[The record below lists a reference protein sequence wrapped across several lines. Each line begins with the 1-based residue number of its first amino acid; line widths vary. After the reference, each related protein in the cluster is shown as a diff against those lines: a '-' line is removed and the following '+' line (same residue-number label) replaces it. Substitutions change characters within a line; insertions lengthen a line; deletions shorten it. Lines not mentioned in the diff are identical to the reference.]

1 MRLYLSVKDC
11 KHRVPNGCISVIGA
25 FKRSALS
32 ALRLS
37 LALFNGLFNPCE
49 LRRVV
54 AIFNLMLAKKS
65 FLAYSTNVL
74 AMILLQ
80 YLRAY
85 SAIG

>member
-1 MRLYLSVKDC
+1 MS
-11 KHRVPNGCISVIGA
+11 NGCGMGYGTFSVL
-25 FKRSALS
+25 RSFC
-32 ALRLS
+32 

-54 AIFNLMLAKKS
+54 AIFNLMLAKMS

>member
-1 MRLYLSVKDC
+1 MRCVVVFWRFLDFS
-11 KHRVPNGCISVIGA
+11 R
-25 FKRSALS
+25 ALS
-32 ALRLS
+32 
-37 LALFNGLFNPCE
+37 NGLFNPCE

-54 AIFNLMLAKKS
+54 AIFNLMLAKMS

>member
-1 MRLYLSVKDC
+1 MRLCLSVKDC
-11 KHRVPNGCISVIGA
+11 KHRVPNDCISVIGA
-25 FKRSALS
+25 FMRSALS
-32 ALRLS
+32 ALVYLD
-37 LALFNGLFNPCE
+37 LFNGLFNPCE

>member
-32 ALRLS
+32 HCVY

-54 AIFNLMLAKKS
+54 AIFNLMLAKMS

>member
-1 MRLYLSVKDC
+1 MRLCLSVKDC

-25 FKRSALS
+25 FS
-32 ALRLS
+32 ALRCLHCVY
-37 LALFNGLFNPCE
+37 LDLFNGLFNPCE

>member
-1 MRLYLSVKDC
+1 MRSCLSDKDC
-11 KHRVPNGCISVIGA
+11 RHRCLTAVYA
-25 FKRSALS
+25 LLERLS
-32 ALRLS
+32 ALHCLHCVY
-37 LALFNGLFNPCE
+37 LDLFNGLFNPCE

-54 AIFNLMLAKKS
+54 AIFNLILAKQS

>member
-1 MRLYLSVKDC
+1 MAVYALLERL
-11 KHRVPNGCISVIGA
+11 N
-25 FKRSALS
+25 
-32 ALRLS
+32 ALRCLHCVYF
-37 LALFNGLFNPCE
+37 ALFNGLFNPCE

-54 AIFNLMLAKKS
+54 AIFNLMLAKMS

>member
-32 ALRLS
+32 HCVYFALS
-37 LALFNGLFNPCE
+37 NGLFNPCE

-54 AIFNLMLAKKS
+54 AIFNLMLAKMS